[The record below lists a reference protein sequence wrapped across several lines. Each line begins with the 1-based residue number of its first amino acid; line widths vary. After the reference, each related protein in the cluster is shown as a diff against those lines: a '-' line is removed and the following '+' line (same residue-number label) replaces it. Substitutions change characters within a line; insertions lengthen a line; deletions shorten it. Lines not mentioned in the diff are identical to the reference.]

1 MISPDPEDSEG
12 PTISLSPEK
21 LKLSQ
26 DVYKRSLAVRD
37 PRKRLAPHPTSPCP
51 PERTR
56 VYDGPVF
63 LSEIFYIRPNVDLGT
78 HRTIFHASK
87 RQHDSFILPTV

>member
-26 DVYKRSLAVRD
+26 DVYKRSLAVRGQGSQKKTCS
-37 PRKRLAPHPTSPCP
+37 PPHVSMPSREDTGLRWSCIP
-51 PERTR
+51 
-56 VYDGPVF
+56 
-63 LSEIFYIRPNVDLGT
+63 L
-78 HRTIFHASK
+78 
-87 RQHDSFILPTV
+87 